1 MKTLP
6 QALVAAALIT
16 AAGSAQA
23 LSLREAALKAL
34 DHDPRALATRGSVR
48 ASQAQVDVA
57 ETGYKPSLTL
67 NMAGGRSELQT
78 PAPFP
83 QSGMRWPNSANL
95 VLSQPLYTG
104 GLTGALVE
112 GADAGY
118 DNAHQQQ
125 RDTGGKIILA
135 AVTAYLDVVRDG
147 EVVRLNQS
155 AVATLTQA
163 ATDTDK
169 RYQAGEA
176 TTTDVAQARARV
188 AEAQAGLQRAIAQL
202 RISESGYVRVV
213 GERPQSLR
221 NDWPG
226 AVLPATLDEATR
238 LSGSAPFVLAAR
250 ANARLAAAQEDAV
263 RSERLPR
270 LSVDGQLATQDN
282 SEFGYDRL
290 DTWSVQLKLAV
301 PIYQGGLVRARL
313 ESADARAEQA
323 RYWADDARA
332 QYAEMAAREWAS
344 LEAADEVIRAY
355 ESQVQATTLA
365 LDGVRKEREV
375 GTRTT
380 LDLLDAEREQ
390 LSAQVN
396 LLGAR
401 RDRAVTAFK
410 LLAVCGK
417 LEPEAVP
424 N

>member
-1 MKTLP
+1 MKKI
-6 QALVAAALIT
+6 LVAAAL
-16 AAGSAQA
+16 AALTLDAQA

-34 DHDPRALATRGSVR
+34 DHDPRALATKGVLR

-67 NMAGGRSELQT
+67 NVAGGRSELQT

-95 VLSQPLYTG
+95 LLSQPLYTG

-112 GADAGY
+112 GADAGHE
-118 DNAHQQQ
+118 NARQQQ

-147 EVVRLNQS
+147 EVVRLNQT
-155 AVATLTQA
+155 AVSTLTQA
-163 ATDTDK
+163 AGDAEK

-188 AEAQAGLQRAIAQL
+188 AEAQAGLQRAISQQ
-202 RISESGYVRVV
+202 RISEAGYQRVV
-213 GERPQSLR
+213 GEKPQNLR
-221 NDWPG
+221 GDWPG
-226 AVLPATLDEATR
+226 VTLPASLEEATQ
-238 LSGSAPFVLAAR
+238 LSASAPFVLAAQ
-250 ANARLAAAQEDAV
+250 ANARYALAQKDAT
-263 RSERLPR
+263 RAERMPR
-270 LSVDGQLATQDN
+270 MSVDGQLATQDN

-290 DTWSVQLKLAV
+290 DTWSVQFKLQV
-301 PIYQGGLVRARL
+301 PIYEGGLVRAKV
-313 ESADARAEQA
+313 ESADGKAEQA
-323 RYWADDARA
+323 SYLADDARA

-344 LEAADEVIRAY
+344 LQAADEVIRAY
-355 ESQVQATTLA
+355 EAQVQATELA
-365 LDGVRKEREV
+365 LDGVRKERDV

-390 LSAQVN
+390 LAAQVN